1 MKHTFVVFMLVL
13 SISFLSGIGTTE
25 AATFNSW
32 GTIVGDDDDGGRCDN
47 TDIMVDANV
56 TGTVDDDG
64 FGADFLVSYARD
76 GDGSLIDLDTEVIQ
90 VGITDDINV
99 NMQGGN
105 PEPINSSPMYIFLY
119 DVNSAGHVGTET
131 EANIA
136 NVQANGT
143 LIATLVVDVRDFIPS
158 CANIPYIAPPGDATP
173 IPSMSTW
180 GLVILAGLLGFAGIR
195 RRITV
200 ISA

>member
-1 MKHTFVVFMLVL
+1 MKHTFVVFLLVL
-13 SISFLSGIGTTE
+13 SISLLLDIGSAE

-32 GTIVGDDDDGGRCDN
+32 GTIVGDDDDGGLCDE
-47 TDIMVDANV
+47 TDIKVDANI
-56 TGTVDDDG
+56 TGTVNDSGGGTDY
-64 FGADFLVSYARD
+64 LISYARD
-76 GDGSLIDLDTEVIQ
+76 GNGSLIDLDTDTIAVAATGDVIL
-90 VGITDDINV
+90 

-105 PEPINSSPMYIFLY
+105 PNPIDTSPMYIYLY
-119 DVNSAGHVGTET
+119 DVNPAGYDGTET
-131 EANIA
+131 EANVA

-158 CANIPYIAPPGDATP
+158 CANIPYIAPLGDAVP
-173 IPSMSTW
+173 IPSLSTW

-195 RRITV
+195 RRITI